1 MNPKRYDI
9 YIADLNPTQG
19 RELNKKRPVV
29 VISQNSMNSL
39 LDTIVV
45 CPLISKT
52 HPLWRSRIQVT
63 CAGRKAE
70 IVVDQIRTISKI
82 RLHKKIDSLSAQKA
96 DELRHIIHEMYAA
109 A

>member
-29 VISQNSMNSL
+29 VISQNAMNAV

-45 CPLISKT
+45 CPLTSKI
-52 HPLWRSRIQVT
+52 HPQWRSRVQVT

-70 IVVDQIRTISKI
+70 IVVDQIRTISKV
-82 RLHKKIDSLSAQKA
+82 RLHKKIDSLSTQKA
-96 DELRHIIHEMYAA
+96 DELRHIVHEMYAA

>member
-19 RELNKKRPVV
+19 SELNKKRPVV
-29 VISQNSMNSL
+29 VVSANAMNSL

-45 CPLISKT
+45 CPLTSKI
-52 HPLWRSRIQVT
+52 HSKWRSRVQVT
-63 CAGRKAE
+63 CAGKKAE
-70 IVVDQIRTISKI
+70 IVVEQIRTISKT
-82 RLHKKIDSLSAQKA
+82 RLHNKIDSLSAQKA
-96 DELRHIIHEMYAA
+96 DELRNIIHEMYAA